1 MKLIAHRGG
10 RGFGNDNTL
19 EAMEKAAGSGV
30 RMIETDIR
38 ACADGQ
44 LVACHDASIW
54 GSIVN
59 RMTYDELKSH
69 SPERPLLVDI
79 LESLAGWVAFNLEIK
94 DAPVHAVG
102 EIIEAYS
109 IEGETIVTSFD
120 DSYLGEFKKEFPG
133 VRTGFLYRMPYGR
146 DRKIDTAFAI
156 GAEVLLPFFH
166 NIDPELVYLA
176 HGKGLDVYAWTV
188 NSGEDLEKLYE
199 WGVDAVITDRFGDL
213 KRTLGKNYTT

>member
-30 RMIETDIR
+30 RMIEVDIR

-54 GSIVN
+54 GHIVN

-69 SPERPLLVDI
+69 APERPLLADI

-94 DAPVHAVG
+94 DAPVSAVG
-102 EIIEAYS
+102 EIIESYG
-109 IEGETIVTSFD
+109 IESETLVTTFD
-120 DSYLGEFKKEFPG
+120 ELYLGELKKEFPG

-146 DRKIDTAFAI
+146 DKKMDTASAI

-166 NIDPELVYLA
+166 SIDPELVYLA

-188 NSGEDLEKLYE
+188 DSEEDLEKLYG

-213 KRTLGKNYTT
+213 KRALGKNYTT